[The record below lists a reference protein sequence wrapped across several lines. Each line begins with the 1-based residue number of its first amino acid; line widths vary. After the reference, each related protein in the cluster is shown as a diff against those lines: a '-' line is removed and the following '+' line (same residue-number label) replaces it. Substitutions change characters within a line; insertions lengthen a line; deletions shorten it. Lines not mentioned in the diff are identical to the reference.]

1 MVGNARRWKEEV
13 LTLQVPIGERLVELR
28 AERQGWMGVM
38 PSCRFW
44 DSGDCAG
51 NHTWCD
57 NGNGNGAN
65 NRAEDPGTTF
75 SELLEAAGSPYSA
88 LP

>member
-1 MVGNARRWKEEV
+1 
-13 LTLQVPIGERLVELR
+13 
-28 AERQGWMGVM
+28 MGVM

-75 SELLEAAGSPYSA
+75 SELLEAAGKLLFRPTLTGRRS
-88 LP
+88 